1 MKVFWREREKG
12 RTGPI
17 RNPKNGAEK
26 LSLAYGKGA
35 ERRGRVPGSIRR
47 GRTFA
52 KRDFSG
58 GEKVHRYKP
67 KGGVFLQPVV
77 KEFQPGRWF
86 EPRAE
91 IRCRTLG
98 KADRKPAFC
107 GGVGAIRREGG
118 RRRHVAGAGRGKTA
132 PADAASSGSGRGA
145 KNAVRSR
152 SGQEARRKCRFAGKN
167 REDCKRNENA
177 RKYETDVPARRKQ
190 GADDSPS
197 LVSEGRFRKGKKDE
211 GCRCCEKQKNAGKGR
226 KRKAQG
232 WKDLR
237 EQRLLRRGGYNPK
250 TAVRCG
256 RRSRGAGRKVLRKR
270 EGATT
275 CEQKKRMRARVFA
288 NERKRACVYAFAQKE
303 RDVCE
308 FLCSFGAV
316 FLFENS
322 FSTGQSPF
330 HQDEKAHKRRRI
342 VFFGLE
348 RSWAKKP
355 CAFGSEGV
363 LAACSRLRIKT
374 RKPPRGAVG
383 SRKAAL
389 RGACAGEE
397 SGAERRQESRKEG
410 EQKEKPV
417 GDPTGFE
424 NENRK
429 LIS

>member
-1 MKVFWREREKG
+1 MKVFWWDRAKGSHGADPEPEEWGREAFPCVREGSGEAREGSRKH
-12 RTGPI
+12 TP
-17 RNPKNGAEK
+17 
-26 LSLAYGKGA
+26 GK
-35 ERRGRVPGSIRR
+35 I
-47 GRTFA
+47 FA

-58 GEKVHRYKP
+58 GEKIHRYKP
-67 KGGVFLQPVV
+67 KGKGSLQPVV

-86 EPRAE
+86 ELRAE

-197 LVSEGRFRKGKKDE
+197 LVSEGRFRKSKKDE

-226 KRKAQG
+226 KSKAQG

-237 EQRLLRRGGYNPK
+237 EQRLLRRRVQSEGCGS
-250 TAVRCG
+250 VRAKESG
-256 RRSRGAGRKVLRKR
+256 RRKESSAKKRRGDDVR
-270 EGATT
+270 T
-275 CEQKKRMRARVFA
+275 KKRMRARVFA

-342 VFFGLE
+342 VFFGRKRPGRKNTLVFSD
-348 RSWAKKP
+348 RK
-355 CAFGSEGV
+355 AFW
-363 LAACSRLRIKT
+363 RL
-374 RKPPRGAVG
+374 AVG
-383 SRKAAL
+383 Y
-389 RGACAGEE
+389 G
-397 SGAERRQESRKEG
+397 
-410 EQKEKPV
+410 
-417 GDPTGFE
+417 
-424 NENRK
+424 
-429 LIS
+429 